1 MRWKNILLF
10 TSSTGTFVSINLHF
24 LNQFN
29 FPQIIRWIP
38 ICTSKQKEEILSDS
52 LPINTLTKLI
62 SALSKKRKIPAGSL
76 LKNDKKHNFK
86 LPKAAGKNKEHNYSQ
101 FSSRNSSVGHGDND
115 APQGNQ
121 TAEPTAG
128 YA

>member
-1 MRWKNILLF
+1 MKWKRILLF
-10 TSSTGTFVSINLHF
+10 ASSTGTFVSINLHF

-29 FPQIIRWIP
+29 FPQIIHWIP

-52 LPINTLTKLI
+52 LPINTSTKLI
-62 SALSKKRKIPAGSL
+62 SALSKKQKTPAGSL

-101 FSSRNSSVGHGDND
+101 FSIRDSPLGHGDND
-115 APQGNQ
+115 APKGNQ
-121 TAEPTAG
+121 TAEPTAV